1 MKMNFQYEL
10 CCGKLYFKE
19 AMLFNER
26 KIKGNKSTHPT
37 HTVYCSTGG
46 KYKLNFVL

>member
-1 MKMNFQYEL
+1 MKMNFKYEL

-26 KIKGNKSTHPT
+26 KIKGNKSTHSLSNT
-37 HTVYCSTGG
+37 D